1 MIVLLF
7 SFVSVSHFPTINK
20 KVLLYRSLMENSFS
34 LLPLREVSPQGQQWS
49 TDCGGYHL
57 LFAHHSDKS
66 TLVIQYHFIVTPEL
80 TLNLEQPVNE
90 THAGR
95 GWRCNAHKARVQLTQ
110 RFEPAPEQLLAVHW
124 FNTINIM
131 HAYWFSSDSDHCVIT
146 KRLNLSWL
154 CLGNSKDSV
163 KLMERRWISAF
174 SLLTK
179 GHSGHNPDCS
189 FPKIWKMKRKINVED
204 SSWFHYIAF
213 PDKLLSK
220 SMAGGLG
227 WWYLIVK
234 CRNS

>member
-1 MIVLLF
+1 MSVTFLLSIKRCCF
-7 SFVSVSHFPTINK
+7 IDPSWKIH
-20 KVLLYRSLMENSFS
+20 LLAPAEG
-34 LLPLREVSPQGQQWS
+34 GQS
-49 TDCGGYHL
+49 TGSTVERRLWRIWARL

-66 TLVIQYHFIVTPEL
+66 PLVIQYHFIVTPEL

-95 GWRCNAHKARVQLTQ
+95 GWRCNTHKERVQLTQ

-163 KLMERRWISAF
+163 KLMERLWTSAF

-220 SMAGGLG
+220 SMDGGLG
-227 WWYLIVK
+227 WWYLIAK